1 MLSEWAVR
9 TPLGFPETVVS
20 SIVDAHSTD
29 LSLAS
34 CAVWLFA
41 ACVGDPVAEYVV
53 RAPAMMLVGM
63 GLYRL
68 GVINAGRDAA

>member
-1 MLSEWAVR
+1 M
-9 TPLGFPETVVS
+9 
-20 SIVDAHSTD
+20 DAHSTD